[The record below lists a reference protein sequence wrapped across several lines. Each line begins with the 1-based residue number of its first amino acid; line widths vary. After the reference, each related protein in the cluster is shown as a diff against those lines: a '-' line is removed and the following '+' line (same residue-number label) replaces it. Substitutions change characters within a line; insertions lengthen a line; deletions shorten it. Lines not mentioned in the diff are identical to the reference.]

1 MRHTPGEAID
11 MPKPS
16 IIETRGLGRQVI
28 ESSLSGL
35 SHRDIAKKFGISH
48 QAVTRYL
55 SAAHTEANGANEAKT
70 GRDLVKQNTEAK
82 QSSIKAVPKR
92 SDEELALLNASREA
106 AKQSLA
112 RELYIAEQRFSKF
125 LEEADLAT
133 DESEKAVAE
142 SKALQWFRAYQDATN
157 KLLKAS
163 GQIRAAEVSAAKE
176 AEASNTETIQI
187 EWVGWG

>member
-1 MRHTPGEAID
+1 MQHTPGEATN

-16 IIETRGLGRQVI
+16 IIETKGLGRQVI
-28 ESSLSGL
+28 ESSLSGM
-35 SHRDIAKKFGISH
+35 SHREIAKKFGISH

-55 SAAHTEANGANEAKT
+55 SSAHSEASEAKS
-70 GRDLVKQNTEAK
+70 GRDLVKQNGEAKRSSTEA
-82 QSSIKAVPKR
+82 VLKR
-92 SDEELALLNASREA
+92 SDEDLALLNASREA

-163 GQIRAAEVSAAKE
+163 GQIRAAEVSASRE

-187 EWVGWG
+187 EWVGWDE